1 MTAPFMTKKHSR
13 SHLMLTLFLA
23 LVFLCP
29 SRAHAAFRASAWTR
43 QKTYGAK
50 MIGKLGFGLLNFFTG
65 WDALFLEPS
74 HEGKFFKGLA
84 QGIFYTIAY
93 EAGGAIH
100 AVTFFIPVD
109 LPLPQGGVH
118 FEPGLGEGQ

>member
-1 MTAPFMTKKHSR
+1 MTALLAGAF
-13 SHLMLTLFLA
+13 LF
-23 LVFLCP
+23 P
-29 SRAHAAFRASAWTR
+29 TTAHAALRPSVWTK
-43 QKTYGAK
+43 QPTYGGK

-65 WDALFLEPS
+65 WDALFQEPS

-84 QGIFYTIAY
+84 QGIAYTIAY

-100 AVTFFIPVD
+100 AVTFPIPID

-118 FEPGLGEGQ
+118 FEPALGEGQ

>member
-1 MTAPFMTKKHSR
+1 MNKNNARHK
-13 SHLMLTLFLA
+13 LILAVFLA

-29 SRAHAAFRASAWTR
+29 ARAHAAFRPSVWTK
-43 QKTYGAK
+43 QKTYGEK
-50 MIGKLGFGLLNFFTG
+50 IIGKLGFGPLNFFTG

-74 HEGKFFKGLA
+74 HEGKFFKGFA
-84 QGIFYTIAY
+84 QGILYTILY

-100 AVTFFIPVD
+100 TVTFPIPVD